1 MVVTLTWHGHSAFEV
16 VGEDAH
22 ILIDPFIS
30 ENPTATADPT
40 DLHPTT
46 ILLTHAHN
54 DHVGDTVSIAR
65 RTGAKVI
72 ATAELA
78 DWLGEQGVEH
88 AAGGNHGG
96 TVTFAGGSAKF
107 VPAWHTSSYTTPN
120 GVVAPGVPAGFVV
133 RIEGLTVY
141 FAGDT
146 GLFLDMQLI
155 GEEELDVAI
164 LPIGDN
170 FTMGPT
176 DALRAT
182 RLLKP
187 NVVIPCHYNTF
198 PLIEQD
204 ATAFK
209 TGVEAATDATVVL
222 PEIGVPITLS
232 GENGPE

>member
-1 MVVTLTWHGHSAFEV
+1 VVATLTWHGHSAFELV
-16 VGEDAH
+16 TDDAH
-22 ILIDPFIS
+22 VLIDPFITG
-30 ENPTATADPT
+30 NPVATADPA
-40 DLHPTT
+40 DLNPTT

-54 DHVGDTVSIAR
+54 DHVGDTVSIAK

-78 DWLGEQGVEH
+78 GWVGEQGVENS
-88 AAGGNHGG
+88 AAGNHGG
-96 TVTFAGGSAKF
+96 TVAFAGGTAKF

-133 RIEGLTVY
+133 RVDGLVLY

-155 GEEELDVAI
+155 GEEGLDVAI

-170 FTMGPT
+170 FTMGPA
-176 DALRAT
+176 DALRAVKF
-182 RLLKP
+182 LKP
-187 NVVIPCHYNTF
+187 GMVVPCHFNTF

-204 ATAFK
+204 AQAFK
-209 TGVEAATDATVVL
+209 TRVESDTDATVAI
-222 PEIGVPITLS
+222 PEIGIPLPLVGR
-232 GENGPE
+232 GESR